1 MKPKEKEVGMEK
13 SSSNCIDLNC
23 SAGSFRDP
31 FLNAP
36 QSFPPRSIRV
46 KTLNTPPL
54 NLKPFSSCIGS
65 FSIENFSTNIIIR
78 SQIVIHYFH
87 SKIFHDEIFISALLP
102 NFNIIAS
109 LRHFKQFLNAIEFT
123 GTLEGKTRTS
133 FLVRGERYI
142 SIHFTRSPH
151 EELGRVVI
159 STSP

>member
-1 MKPKEKEVGMEK
+1 MLTILSTLLFDLLPGHTMKPKEKEVGMEK

-65 FSIENFSTNIIIR
+65 YSIENFSTNIIIR
-78 SQIVIHYFH
+78 SQIVIHYFQ
-87 SKIFHDEIFISALLP
+87 SKKKE
-102 NFNIIAS
+102 
-109 LRHFKQFLNAIEFT
+109 RQQFLFT
-123 GTLEGKTRTS
+123 TKFS
-133 FLVRGERYI
+133 SQRYCQ
-142 SIHFTRSPH
+142 
-151 EELGRVVI
+151 I
-159 STSP
+159 STSSPVYGILNNF